1 MVHQKWYAYRNLI
14 GSAIVRDKNDKYSVT
29 DTDKKRPQQGQTDH
43 KCNWAKSHYPY
54 AFVVQIL
61 VDAGIF
67 RWQIQVTPWGMSMID
82 AVVIIGSG
90 NFPVLASVNGLSW
103 HTNIIP
109 K

>member
-1 MVHQKWYAYRNLI
+1 MIQKWYAYRNLI
-14 GSAIVRDKNDKYSVT
+14 GSAFVRDKNDKYSVT
-29 DTDKKRPQQGQTDH
+29 DTDKKRLQQGQTDH
-43 KCNWAKSHYPY
+43 KCNWAKSHY
-54 AFVVQIL
+54 VVQIL

-90 NFPVLASVNGLSW
+90 NFPVLASVDGLSR